1 MNKTKVRNIE
11 IYQIRRNDDGDF
23 LFVIPA
29 GISIK
34 PIDHFRIE
42 GDDLILMHE
51 NGDITRLYELPD
63 NFVSRIASAEQIN
76 VVEIRDKQPV
86 GEHTVNNAEHAR

>member
-1 MNKTKVRNIE
+1 MNKNKVRNIE

-29 GISIK
+29 GISINQ
-34 PIDHFRIE
+34 IDQFSLD
-42 GDDLILMHE
+42 GDDLILLHE
-51 NGDITRLYELPD
+51 NGQKTRLYELPD
-63 NFVSRIASAEQIN
+63 NFISRIASAERIK

-86 GEHTVNNAEHAR
+86 GEHSVRNAKQTR